1 MTDDTDR
8 QRLALDQRTRRAGEV
23 RAAALAYV
31 RECSRRNDVI
41 DLEVFGHDRWKRDG
55 ADKRGVMVDAL
66 RDEIA
71 RGVAVVDVWRRFEVS
86 GTIARRL
93 VGARSYGDLYRILM
107 AHGMEPGFRP
117 GDIASWVRDGKM
129 SSEEGMSILGIADP
143 ADLAALVGA
152 FSAG

>member
-1 MTDDTDR
+1 MTDGDR
-8 QRLALDQRTRRAGEV
+8 QRLALDQRTWRAGEI

-31 RECSRRNDVI
+31 RECGRRHDVVDI
-41 DLEVFGHDRWKRDG
+41 EVFGNDRWKRDG
-55 ADKRGVMVDAL
+55 TDKRRVMVDAL

-71 RGVAVVDVWRRFEVS
+71 CGVAVVDVWRRFEVS
-86 GTIARRL
+86 GTIAREL

-117 GDIASWVRDGKM
+117 GDIANWVTDGKM
-129 SSEEGMSILGIADP
+129 SSEEGMSILGIEDP
-143 ADLAALVGA
+143 ADFAALVAA